1 MDFWNTSYVHHV
13 IGALK
18 MMMMMIMMMINDDE
32 SQTPANLTRTTKL
45 DLATVYVWDKEVKV
59 TWSMVIKCK
68 NQFWPTVI

>member
-1 MDFWNTSYVHHV
+1 
-13 IGALK
+13 
-18 MMMMMIMMMINDDE
+18 MMMNP
-32 SQTPANLTRTTKL
+32 QTPADLTRTTKL